1 MKKVLFFGNC
11 QLAAIQRI
19 LRLDPKLFQSH
30 VIPVHANR
38 KVDKNKE
45 EFTKFINQF
54 DIIITQPI
62 RDDFGGVD
70 YYNTNYIIHNARKE
84 AKIIIFHSC
93 YFRFYYPD
101 LKYIYLNNRLFQRP
115 HDYHYQFMI
124 DTFKSGS
131 SVEDY
136 ITNCVN
142 NENLITENGLLE
154 IARKSIAELKSRA
167 EVSKKTYVQ
176 NNVSFISVAEFI
188 EENYRKKLLFYSMN
202 HPTKFL
208 LQYIAESIVK
218 LLNITNTINYGLDP
232 LGEKQKSILY
242 KCVQKVVDFDIH
254 KHDALTLNHKN
265 IASIASLYY
274 NEYTKINMNDI
285 SDIKKN

>member
-38 KVDKNKE
+38 KVDVNKK

-62 RDDFGGVD
+62 RDDFGEVD

-101 LKYIYLNNRLFQRP
+101 LKYIHLNNRLFQRP
-115 HDYHYQFMI
+115 HDYHYRSI
-124 DTFKSGS
+124 SLCLGS
-131 SVEDY
+131 SK
-136 ITNCVN
+136 
-142 NENLITENGLLE
+142 LILP
-154 IARKSIAELKSRA
+154 
-167 EVSKKTYVQ
+167 Q
-176 NNVSFISVAEFI
+176 
-188 EENYRKKLLFYSMN
+188 
-202 HPTKFL
+202 
-208 LQYIAESIVK
+208 
-218 LLNITNTINYGLDP
+218 
-232 LGEKQKSILY
+232 
-242 KCVQKVVDFDIH
+242 
-254 KHDALTLNHKN
+254 LTLLSKN
-265 IASIASLYY
+265 VMIV
-274 NEYTKINMNDI
+274 
-285 SDIKKN
+285 SDN